1 MTAPGPPATDPTR
14 VLVVDDQRVVREGLL
29 MLLGLIDGLEVVGA
43 ATDGE
48 EALGL
53 VEDTDPDVVLMDLN
67 MPRLD
72 GIEAT
77 RRLTES
83 HPHLPVVVLTTYT
96 DDERVFAALRAG
108 ARGYL
113 TKDAGAAEIHVAIT
127 AATSGQ
133 AHLDPD
139 VQRRLLDALRAG
151 APFGVTDVGAAGPMA
166 APLPPGTRGVGHVV
180 APGGEGLT
188 RRELDVV
195 RHIAAGRSNA
205 EIAATLF
212 VSEATVKTHINHV
225 FAKTGVRD
233 RAQLVAYAF
242 RAGLADPT
250 DGFPSPP
257 EKPEAPTGP

>member
-1 MTAPGPPATDPTR
+1 MTATGPHAQDPTR

-29 MLLGLIDGLEVVGA
+29 LLLGLIDGLEVVGA
-43 ATDGE
+43 AADGQ

-53 VEDTDPDVVLMDLN
+53 VEDTEPDVVLMDLN

-77 RRLTES
+77 RRLAES

-96 DDERVFAALRAG
+96 DDDRVFAALRAG

-113 TKDAGAAEIHVAIT
+113 TKDAGAAEIRVAIT

-139 VQRRLLDALRAG
+139 VQRRLLDALKAG
-151 APFGVTDVGAAGPMA
+151 VPFGVTDAAATGSGAARVPSS
-166 APLPPGTRGVGHVV
+166 APAG
-180 APGGEGLT
+180 GGEPGPDGLT
-188 RRELDVV
+188 PRELDVV
-195 RHIAAGRSNA
+195 RHVAAGHSNA
-205 EIAATLF
+205 EIARTLF

-242 RAGLADPT
+242 RTGLADPT
-250 DGFPSPP
+250 G
-257 EKPEAPTGP
+257 GVQR

>member
-83 HPHLPVVVLTTYT
+83 HPHLPVVVLSTYT

-108 ARGYL
+108 ARG
-113 TKDAGAAEIHVAIT
+113 
-127 AATSGQ
+127 
-133 AHLDPD
+133 
-139 VQRRLLDALRAG
+139 
-151 APFGVTDVGAAGPMA
+151 
-166 APLPPGTRGVGHVV
+166 
-180 APGGEGLT
+180 
-188 RRELDVV
+188 
-195 RHIAAGRSNA
+195 
-205 EIAATLF
+205 
-212 VSEATVKTHINHV
+212 
-225 FAKTGVRD
+225 
-233 RAQLVAYAF
+233 
-242 RAGLADPT
+242 
-250 DGFPSPP
+250 
-257 EKPEAPTGP
+257 